1 MVVKTR
7 TDMKQYV
14 LSGIRW
20 KALVSFVMT
29 AIAIQAQVS
38 VTRIESGA
46 KKPDRDGF
54 VYVLPL
60 TAIKVT
66 LSVKETELVKGPYAE
81 YADEYLGLKN
91 PVLAN
96 GREYELLDVH
106 LEAVAQPDPD
116 RFYFVEVDERTSKDD
131 RNIIFSLAGSGFLK
145 AVNSGF
151 SVPDVLKSAR
161 TEMKTFNT
169 PDLFPFST
177 SPSQYRKTDTII
189 RIVTVDTASVKKRF
203 FKTSF
208 DEKPSEQKA
217 REAADMVARLR
228 EGLVNLLSGFQEISY
243 DPNTLKY
250 MVENIQSLRE
260 EYISMFKG
268 LRLEKVQTFTYLIV
282 PEEDKSSMPVTI
294 CKFSK
299 EFGVSDQADAKAR
312 DVVVTFRRDAT
323 TAALAGFI
331 PKGSSTG
338 KSSVLWYRIPE
349 MTQVMV
355 KFQNQ
360 LFDNISVP
368 VSQFGAVVPV
378 SLNKT
383 RIELDESTGALKSV
397 FFE

>member
-1 MVVKTR
+1 MKPNVV
-7 TDMKQYV
+7 
-14 LSGIRW
+14 SGIRW
-20 KALVSFVMT
+20 KALVSF
-29 AIAIQAQVS
+29 AITSFAVQAQIS
-38 VTRIESGA
+38 VTSIESGS
-46 KKPDRDGF
+46 KRPDRDGF
-54 VYVLPL
+54 VYALPL

-106 LEAVAQPDPD
+106 LEAVAQPDPA

-131 RNIIFSLAGSGFLK
+131 RNIIFSLADNGILK

-151 SVPDVLKSAR
+151 SVSEVLKNAR
-161 TEMKTFNT
+161 TEVKTFAS
-169 PDLFPFST
+169 PALFPFSA
-177 SPSQYRKTDTII
+177 SPSQYKKTDTII

-228 EGLVNLLSGFQEISY
+228 ESLVNLLSGFQEISY

-250 MVENIQSLRE
+250 MVENIQNLRE

-268 LRLEKVQTFTYLIV
+268 IRLEKIQKFTYLIV

-299 EFGVSDQADAKAR
+299 EFGVTDQADAKAR
-312 DVVVTFRRDAT
+312 DIVVTFRRDAT
-323 TAALAGFI
+323 TATLAGFV

-338 KSSVLWYRIPE
+338 KTSVLYYRIPE

-360 LFDNISVP
+360 IFHNISVP

-378 SLNKT
+378 SLNRT